1 MNMNK
6 WKILALVMIALLI
19 ISAGLRFAYIEAHAF
34 KLNEKQ
40 KSFAINSS
48 LDALKNEVEGNNYN
62 ITVQEHGMIISAAN
76 GDKKVVRVVFTS
88 RNITL
93 TALVD
98 LDSGN
103 VVEKN
108 KMEYS
113 GWMTEYQ
120 DQNPQRWA
128 HKRLFRAT

>member
-1 MNMNK
+1 MNK
-6 WKILALVMIALLI
+6 WKALALVMIVLLV
-19 ISAGLRFAYIEAHAF
+19 ISVGFRFAYMEAHTF
-34 KLNEKQ
+34 LLNEEQ
-40 KSFAINSS
+40 KSSAINAAK
-48 LDALKNEVEGNNYN
+48 DALKNEVEGNNYN
-62 ITVQEHGMIISAAN
+62 ITVQDHGRIISTAN
-76 GDKKVVRVVFTS
+76 GDKKVVRVVFTN

-98 LDSGN
+98 MGTGN

-113 GWMTEYQ
+113 GWMAEYQ
-120 DQNPQRWA
+120 YQNPQRWA